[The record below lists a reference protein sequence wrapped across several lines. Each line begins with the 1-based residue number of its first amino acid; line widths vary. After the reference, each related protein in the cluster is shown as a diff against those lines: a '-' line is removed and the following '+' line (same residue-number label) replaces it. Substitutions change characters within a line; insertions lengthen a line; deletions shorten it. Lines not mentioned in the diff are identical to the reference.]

1 MINLSKKVN
10 GFNLKSVMISNAN
23 KYKMSSLSNN
33 YINKINDKSETISFK
48 EENNNNKIKNKQALN
63 LIFCSLSFSKRS
75 SYLNSIQYKQF
86 CAKETK
92 SSNIKP
98 KPKKEKDAAKNQA
111 SENNSKT
118 IQENNKSNNNNFK
131 EIKIANLDKIALCN
145 KFQTTITNLN
155 FLKKYENEFKE
166 LNKALTDNTE
176 KVAGRIISIRT
187 LGKSLSFITISSN
200 GDDLQI
206 VFDTNKLK
214 SEKSLENL
222 SHLKRGFIIGI
233 EGNPYRTKTG
243 ELSLLANNLKILSLC
258 NFELPDTKRKDKQI
272 LTNFELRYEK
282 RFLDLIVNN
291 KNKEYYIMRSKIISF
306 LRNYLENQGFL
317 EVETPILSKKAGG
330 ALAVPFETYS
340 QAIKSKLYLRIA
352 PELYLKQLII
362 GGYEKVFEI
371 GKNFRNESISIRHNP
386 EFTSCEMY
394 KAYADYTHMIDFTQN
409 FLKDLCLH
417 LFDRTYIEIESSF
430 NAHNAN
436 NANNEN
442 KNNFEGN
449 NAQTNENSEKIKIDF
464 AEKFNLFDVNTELEK
479 HFNTSLSQPMQ
490 RELYYS
496 KLESLYQDLI
506 HADKEFKQKISLAE
520 KNLSL
525 KKKIDKLIE
534 YIIEPKCIGPSL
546 IANHPILLS
555 PLAKA
560 HENNKNIAERFEF
573 FINKVELINSYSE
586 LNDANEQKL
595 RFIEQCKLTNNNAFD
610 DEIHPTD
617 EDFLEAL
624 SHGMPPTAGWGLGI
638 DRLCMFFVGL
648 QNIKEVILFPLM
660 NVDKKK

>member
-1 MINLSKKVN
+1 MIKLSKKVN
-10 GFNLKSVMISNAN
+10 GLNFKSFLTSN
-23 KYKMSSLSNN
+23 
-33 YINKINDKSETISFK
+33 INKNITNFFSINSRKITQYTLITNSSK
-48 EENNNNKIKNKQALN
+48 EEKIDNKIK
-63 LIFCSLSFSKRS
+63 IS
-75 SYLNSIQYKQF
+75 SNYLNSSAIDCNKKFTYLIKNPMKNF
-86 CAKETK
+86 SEKE
-92 SSNIKP
+92 
-98 KPKKEKDAAKNQA
+98 
-111 SENNSKT
+111 
-118 IQENNKSNNNNFK
+118 NKSNQKPKAKKENEKDSNSNKASDNLKINEEKTNFK
-131 EIKIANLDKIALCN
+131 EIKILNSENITLCN
-145 KFQTTITNLN
+145 KFQISIAYKN
-155 FLKKYENEFKE
+155 FLKTYENSFTEV
-166 LNKALTDNTE
+166 NTALIQFTE
-176 KVAGRIISIRT
+176 NVAGRIISIRT
-187 LGKSLSFITISSN
+187 FGKSLSFITITSN

-206 VFDTNKLK
+206 VIDTNRLN
-214 SEKSLENL
+214 ENSIQNL
-222 SHLKRGFIIGI
+222 NHLKRGFIIGI
-233 EGNPYRTKTG
+233 EGNPYKTKSG
-243 ELSLLANNLKILSLC
+243 EISLLASNLKILSLC
-258 NFELPDTKRKDKQI
+258 NFELPDTKRKDKQS

-306 LRNYLENQGFL
+306 LRNYLEKEGFL

-386 EFTSCEMY
+386 EFTSCELY
-394 KAYADYTHMIDFTQN
+394 KAYADYTYMIDFTKN

-417 LFDRTYIEIESSF
+417 LFNRTYIEIDTSF
-430 NAHNAN
+430 STCEN
-436 NANNEN
+436 NIL
-442 KNNFEGN
+442 
-449 NAQTNENSEKIKIDF
+449 SIEKKETEIIKIDF
-464 AEKFNLFDVNTELEK
+464 GQDYQIFDVNTELEK
-479 HFNTSLSQPMQ
+479 HFNTSLSQAMEK
-490 RELYYS
+490 ELYYS
-496 KLESLYQDLI
+496 KLEKLYQDLI
-506 HADKEFKQKISLAE
+506 QKDKEFKHKISASE

-534 YIIEPKCIGPSL
+534 YVIEPKCVGPSF

-595 RFIEQCKLTNNNAFD
+595 RFIEQSNLKNDNAFD

-617 EDFLEAL
+617 EDFLEAM
-624 SHGMPPTAGWGLGI
+624 SYGMPPTAGWGLGI
-638 DRLCMFFVGL
+638 DRLCMFFIGL

-660 NVDKKK
+660 NVGKKKHM